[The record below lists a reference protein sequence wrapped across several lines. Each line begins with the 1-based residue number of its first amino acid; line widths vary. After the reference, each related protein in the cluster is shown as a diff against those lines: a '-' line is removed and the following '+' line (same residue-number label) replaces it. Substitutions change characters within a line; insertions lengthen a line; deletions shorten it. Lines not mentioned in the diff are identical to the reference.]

1 MYGGTC
7 IVDVNYEPWPFL
19 LLTKRYNMYKALACS
34 TTFFQQSLFCTS
46 FFQLRTFKLFISSNT
61 SSQRVLGLPVGLLDM
76 GFHLLIFCTLLYSAM
91 RSTWPT
97 QVKILLKNQS
107 LWLKGLFVSS
117 VKESDT

>member
-1 MYGGTC
+1 MLLSETKT
-7 IVDVNYEPWPFL
+7 VNRESLIL
-19 LLTKRYNMYKALACS
+19 LLIKRYNLYKDLACS
-34 TTFFQQSLFCTS
+34 TTFFQLSQFCST
-46 FFQLRTFKLFISSNT
+46 FFLLRTFMFFISSKPS
-61 SSQRVLGLPVGLLDM
+61 SSQRVLGLPIGLWDM